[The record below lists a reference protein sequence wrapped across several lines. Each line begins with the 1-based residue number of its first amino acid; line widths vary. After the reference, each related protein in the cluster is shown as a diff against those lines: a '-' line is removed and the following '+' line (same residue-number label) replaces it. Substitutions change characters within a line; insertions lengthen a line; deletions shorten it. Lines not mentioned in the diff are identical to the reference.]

1 MEIFKDL
8 LNRFWKPVTII
19 ILLFVVCGCGSRK
32 VNKSVIEQ
40 ESKQETTTTILDG
53 TKTTTNA
60 VENTKIV
67 DSSNTDE
74 IEFIPVDNTKPMTI
88 NGKTYFNT
96 ILKHKK
102 TKNNISVVKDKKVSQ
117 IEDKEVKT
125 SIKDKKEESFKE
137 DKKKID
143 KKPIPFWNFLLLLLF
158 LGGVGYL
165 IFIFLRKKRTDES
178 K

>member
-1 MEIFKDL
+1 MRYL
-8 LNRFWKPVTII
+8 
-19 ILLFVVCGCGSRK
+19 ILLFLLVSCGSRK

-40 ESKQETTTTILDG
+40 ESKQETTTTIVDV
-53 TKTTTNA
+53 TKTNRNVQSTTKLLD
-60 VENTKIV
+60 T
-67 DSSNTDE
+67 SSTDE

-96 ILKHKK
+96 VLKHRKIK
-102 TKNNISVVKDKKVSQ
+102 SNISIVKDKKVSQ

-143 KKPIPFWNFLLLLLF
+143 KKPIPFCNFLLLLLF
-158 LGGVGYL
+158 LGGLGYL
-165 IFIFLRKKRTDES
+165 IFYLRKKRNDES

>member
-1 MEIFKDL
+1 MRLIYLFLILIF
-8 LNRFWKPVTII
+8 V
-19 ILLFVVCGCGSRK
+19 GCGSRK
-32 VNKSVIEQ
+32 VNKSVTE
-40 ESKQETTTTILDG
+40 EKVKTETTTNVTEQTKTNRNEQSSSKILD
-53 TKTTTNA
+53 T
-60 VENTKIV
+60 
-67 DSSNTDE
+67 SSTDE

-125 SIKDKKEESFKE
+125 SIKDKKEQSRKE
-137 DKKKID
+137 DNKKID
-143 KKPIPFWNFLLLLLF
+143 KEPIPFWNFLLLLLF
-158 LGGVGYL
+158 LGGFGYL

>member
-1 MEIFKDL
+1 MRLIYLFLILIF
-8 LNRFWKPVTII
+8 V
-19 ILLFVVCGCGSRK
+19 GCGSRK
-32 VNKSVIEQ
+32 VNKSVTE
-40 ESKQETTTTILDG
+40 EKVKTETTTNVTEQTKTNRNEQSSSKILD
-53 TKTTTNA
+53 T
-60 VENTKIV
+60 
-67 DSSNTDE
+67 SSTDE

-125 SIKDKKEESFKE
+125 SIKDKKEQSRKE
-137 DKKKID
+137 DNKKID
-143 KKPIPFWNFLLLLLF
+143 KEPIPFWNFLLLLLF
-158 LGGVGYL
+158 FGGVGYL
-165 IFIFLRKKRTDES
+165 IIIFLRKKRTDES